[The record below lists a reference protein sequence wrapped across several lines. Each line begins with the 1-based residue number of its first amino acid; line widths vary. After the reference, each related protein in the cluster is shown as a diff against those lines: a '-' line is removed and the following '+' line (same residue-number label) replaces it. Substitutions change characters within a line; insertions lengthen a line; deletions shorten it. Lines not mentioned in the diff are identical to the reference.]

1 MRRPVHLLLLL
12 CTAVVSVTCQS
23 TVPFHLLHED
33 GQCARA
39 GVYFMPTFNL
49 ESAQSSF
56 IISNTNGTMKA
67 SGVVYPHDDD
77 DDDDEFDDD
86 FDDDENAI
94 WLSMKVHGALHS
106 DHSGSGN
113 SFLYSSDCQG
123 IAMLPLPLLDNEA
136 MYLSLIC
143 SVSNVDT
150 YTMPVVCN
158 AKYSYA
164 SSGGDD
170 DNATKVNKKGKS
182 KRPFF
187 Q

>member
-1 MRRPVHLLLLL
+1 
-12 CTAVVSVTCQS
+12 
-23 TVPFHLLHED
+23 
-33 GQCARA
+33 
-39 GVYFMPTFNL
+39 
-49 ESAQSSF
+49 
-56 IISNTNGTMKA
+56 MKA
-67 SGVVYPHDDD
+67 SGVIQRALGSDDD
-77 DDDDEFDDD
+77 DDDDE
-86 FDDDENAI
+86 NGI

-123 IAMLPLPLLDNEA
+123 IAKINEA
-136 MYLSLIC
+136 IFSLIC
-143 SVSNVDT
+143 SVTNVDT

-164 SSGGDD
+164 FSGGDD

>member
-1 MRRPVHLLLLL
+1 
-12 CTAVVSVTCQS
+12 
-23 TVPFHLLHED
+23 
-33 GQCARA
+33 
-39 GVYFMPTFNL
+39 
-49 ESAQSSF
+49 
-56 IISNTNGTMKA
+56 MKA
-67 SGVVYPHDDD
+67 SGVVFPQDDDDDD
-77 DDDDEFDDD
+77 DDDDE
-86 FDDDENAI
+86 NGI

-113 SFLYSSDCQG
+113 SFRYSSDCQG
-123 IAMLPLPLLDNEA
+123 IAKINEA
-136 MYLSLIC
+136 IFSLIC
-143 SVSNVDT
+143 SVTNVDT

-164 SSGGDD
+164 FSGGDD